1 MADER
6 TADQL
11 LDDLLIGVTEA
22 DTVDDSLIAL
32 TGTIKAALV
41 EALKGVALTAAQRAK
56 FDAVFAAVTAG
67 RDKVAAAVVANT
79 DAAPE

>member
-41 EALKGVALTAAQRAK
+41 EALKGVTLTPAQRAK

-79 DAAPE
+79 DAA